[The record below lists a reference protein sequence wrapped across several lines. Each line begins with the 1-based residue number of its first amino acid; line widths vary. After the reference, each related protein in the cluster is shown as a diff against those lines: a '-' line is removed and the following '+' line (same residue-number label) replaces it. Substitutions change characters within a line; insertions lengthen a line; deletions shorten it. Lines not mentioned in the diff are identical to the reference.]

1 MRNSE
6 NGRGFALKLLV
17 PVLTALSLIFFRI
30 LTASSFESTENVALV
45 TVLLAAALVLGVL
58 AAFKDV
64 LHVPSLLTFAAL
76 AVAAAAFTA
85 GRASYVAFYLT
96 GDVMNTGLSV
106 FFILTC
112 IALVLAIA
120 LSIAAMAAG
129 SRKAR

>member
-1 MRNSE
+1 MRKPE
-6 NGRGFALKLLV
+6 NERAFALRLTV
-17 PVLTALSLIFFRI
+17 PVLTALSLIFYRV
-30 LTASSFESTENVALV
+30 LTASSFESTENAPLV
-45 TVLLAAALVLGVL
+45 TVLLAAALVLGAV

-64 LHVPSLLTFAAL
+64 LHVPSFLTFTAL
-76 AVAAAAFTA
+76 AAAAAFAA
-85 GRASYVAFYLT
+85 GRAGYVAFYLT

-112 IALVLAIA
+112 VALVLAVA

>member
-1 MRNSE
+1 MRKPE
-6 NGRGFALKLLV
+6 NERAFALRLTV
-17 PVLTALSLIFFRI
+17 PVLTALSLIFYRV
-30 LTASSFESTENVALV
+30 LTASSFESTENVPLV
-45 TVLLAAALVLGVL
+45 TVLLAAALVLGAF

-64 LHVPSLLTFAAL
+64 LHVPSFLTFTAL
-76 AVAAAAFTA
+76 AAAAAFAA

-112 IALVLAIA
+112 VALVLAVA

>member
-1 MRNSE
+1 MRKPE
-6 NGRGFALKLLV
+6 NERAFALRLTV
-17 PVLTALSLIFFRI
+17 PVLTALSLIFYRV
-30 LTASSFESTENVALV
+30 LTASSFESTENVPLV
-45 TVLLAAALVLGVL
+45 TVLLAAALVLGAF

-64 LHVPSLLTFAAL
+64 LHVPSFLTFTAL
-76 AVAAAAFTA
+76 AAAAFAA

-112 IALVLAIA
+112 VALVLAVA

>member
-1 MRNSE
+1 MRKPE
-6 NGRGFALKLLV
+6 NERAFALRLTV
-17 PVLTALSLIFFRI
+17 PVLTALSLIFYRV
-30 LTASSFESTENVALV
+30 LTASSFESTENVPLV
-45 TVLLAAALVLGVL
+45 TILLAAALVLGAV

-64 LHVPSLLTFAAL
+64 LHVPSFLTFTAL
-76 AVAAAAFTA
+76 AAAAAFAA

-112 IALVLAIA
+112 VALVLAVA

>member
-1 MRNSE
+1 MRKPE
-6 NGRGFALKLLV
+6 NERAFALRLTV
-17 PVLTALSLIFFRI
+17 PVLTALSLIFYRV
-30 LTASSFESTENVALV
+30 LTASSFESTENVPLV
-45 TVLLAAALVLGVL
+45 TVLLAAALVLGAV

-64 LHVPSLLTFAAL
+64 LHVPSFLTFTAL
-76 AVAAAAFTA
+76 AAAAAFAA

-106 FFILTC
+106 FFILSC
-112 IALVLAIA
+112 VALVLAVA

>member
-1 MRNSE
+1 MRKPE
-6 NGRGFALKLLV
+6 NERAFALRLTV
-17 PVLTALSLIFFRI
+17 PVLTALSLIFYRV
-30 LTASSFESTENVALV
+30 LTASSFESTENAPLV
-45 TVLLAAALVLGVL
+45 TVLLAAA
-58 AAFKDV
+58 
-64 LHVPSLLTFAAL
+64 
-76 AVAAAAFTA
+76 AAAFAA

-112 IALVLAIA
+112 VALVLAVA

>member
-1 MRNSE
+1 M
-6 NGRGFALKLLV
+6 
-17 PVLTALSLIFFRI
+17 P
-30 LTASSFESTENVALV
+30 
-45 TVLLAAALVLGVL
+45 
-58 AAFKDV
+58 
-64 LHVPSLLTFAAL
+64 P
-76 AVAAAAFTA
+76 

-112 IALVLAIA
+112 VALVLAVA

>member
-1 MRNSE
+1 MRKPE
-6 NGRGFALKLLV
+6 NEQAFALRLTV
-17 PVLTALSLIFFRI
+17 PVLTALSLIFYRV
-30 LTASSFESTENVALV
+30 LTASSFESTENVPLV
-45 TVLLAAALVLGVL
+45 TVLLAAALVLGAV

-64 LHVPSLLTFAAL
+64 LHVPSFLTFTAL
-76 AVAAAAFTA
+76 AAAAAFAA

-96 GDVMNTGLSV
+96 GDVMNTGLSM

-112 IALVLAIA
+112 VALVLAVA

>member
-1 MRNSE
+1 MRKPE
-6 NGRGFALKLLV
+6 NERAFALRLTV
-17 PVLTALSLIFFRI
+17 PVLTALSLIFYRV
-30 LTASSFESTENVALV
+30 LTASSFESTENVPLV
-45 TVLLAAALVLGVL
+45 TVLLAAALVLGAV

-64 LHVPSLLTFAAL
+64 LHVPSFLTFTAL
-76 AVAAAAFTA
+76 AAAAAFAA

-112 IALVLAIA
+112 VALVLAVA

>member
-1 MRNSE
+1 MRKPE
-6 NGRGFALKLLV
+6 NERAFALRLTV
-17 PVLTALSLIFFRI
+17 PVLTALSLIFYRV
-30 LTASSFESTENVALV
+30 LTASSFESTENVPLV
-45 TVLLAAALVLGVL
+45 TVLLAAALVLGAV

-64 LHVPSLLTFAAL
+64 LHVPSFLTFTAL
-76 AVAAAAFTA
+76 AAAAAFAA

-96 GDVMNTGLSV
+96 GDVMNTGLSM

-112 IALVLAIA
+112 VALVLAVA

>member
-1 MRNSE
+1 MRKPE
-6 NGRGFALKLLV
+6 NERAFALRLTV
-17 PVLTALSLIFFRI
+17 PVLTALSMIFYRV
-30 LTASSFESTENVALV
+30 LTASSFESTENVPLV
-45 TVLLAAALVLGVL
+45 TVLLAAALVLGAV

-64 LHVPSLLTFAAL
+64 LHVPSLLTFTAL
-76 AVAAAAFTA
+76 AAAAAFAA

-112 IALVLAIA
+112 IALALAVA